1 LRTIAGGGE
10 QLGDRGRATG
20 AGLCGPNDVARD
32 QAGNIYISDGGAYCS
47 GPGGNTVRKIDG
59 DGVITTIAGTGK
71 PGFSGDG
78 GPATSARLNLPIAVA
93 TDGKG
98 NVYISDEENCRV
110 RKVNRRG
117 VIATIAGT
125 GRAGHSGDG
134 GPATSA
140 RLTDPGGLALDER
153 GNLYL
158 ADYVAIR
165 RIDPAGRITT
175 VAGTGKAGF
184 SGDGGPATEAQLT
197 AYDVAVDRE
206 GKIYI
211 SDTDHDRV
219 RMVDRNG
226 IITTVAGSGR
236 AASKLGNGVSAT
248 SAALID
254 RSASRSIGLGTCSS
268 VSTMRVGSGGSSR
281 TARSPPSRARG
292 PPASPQR
299 KARPPPFSSRN
310 RGDCS
315 STIRGLFTSPTRL
328 TVAFERSGWR
338 THEIRR

>member
-1 LRTIAGGGE
+1 MGQAVRGQHPAVVARSQLNRLRPGKSRLAPLLVIAVVCGAPAGCGEEGTTTTRRDTLRTIAGGGE

-219 RMVDRNG
+219 RMVDRDG

-236 AASKLGNGVSAT
+236 AASKLGNGV
-248 SAALID
+248 
-254 RSASRSIGLGTCSS
+254 
-268 VSTMRVGSGGSSR
+268 
-281 TARSPPSRARG
+281 P
-292 PPASPQR
+292 PPAQP
-299 KARPPPFSSRN
+299 
-310 RGDCS
+310 
-315 STIRGLFTSPTRL
+315 
-328 TVAFERSGWR
+328 
-338 THEIRR
+338 